1 MRETFVL
8 AGNRCGDIFLINTL
22 HVRSAKGI
30 GGMMCAMGRLLSSFL
45 QFFFHQLY
53 NNLSFT
59 YDKFSVV
66 VSNGEWWNWT
76 RAAIPFVRGT
86 RVLELALG
94 SGSLHLDLYN
104 AGYKP
109 IGIDLSPYM
118 LDLTRRKFQVRFPD
132 GPIVPRLVRADA
144 RKLPYP
150 SGYFSSLVMTF
161 PPGFV
166 FDGAAMR
173 ELWRVLE
180 PNGTVIWV
188 DDPYLYAPDTW
199 SRILNSALNLSNV
212 GANTGTEHVMQR
224 LSAVDGGSLMRLF
237 DWRVERV
244 ELARSRVH
252 VFLATKRAQENE
264 IPKSFHA
271 QVDRVREN

>member
-1 MRETFVL
+1 
-8 AGNRCGDIFLINTL
+8 
-22 HVRSAKGI
+22 
-30 GGMMCAMGRLLSSFL
+30 MCAMGRLLSSFL
-45 QFFFHQLY
+45 QFLFHQLY
-53 NNLSFT
+53 NDLSFT

-76 RAAIPFVRGT
+76 RAAIPFIRGN

-94 SGSLHLDLYN
+94 SGGLHVDLNN
-104 AGYKP
+104 AGYVP
-109 IGIDLSPYM
+109 IGMDLSPYM
-118 LDLTRRKFQVRFPD
+118 LDLTRRKFRARFPNNS
-132 GPIVPRLVRADA
+132 IVPCLVRADA
-144 RKLPYP
+144 KKLPFP

-180 PNGTVIWV
+180 PNGMVIWV
-188 DDPYLYAPDTW
+188 DDPYLHARDTW

-212 GANTGTEHVMQR
+212 GANTGTEQVMQK
-224 LSAVDGGSLMRLF
+224 LSAVDGGSLMTMF

-252 VFLATKRAQENE
+252 VFLATKRAQRNE

-271 QVDRVREN
+271 QVDRVCEN